1 MKKHC
6 LFSLILS
13 ALILVSCGSAASD
26 PTVTSDTPD
35 TTTEAAETEP
45 EYIYPDKDY
54 GGHEF
59 VFLNLETCGWANRLC
74 VPEETNGELIND
86 AMYERNARVGD
97 RFNVTFSEITATKD
111 ELSKL
116 QA

>member
-1 MKKHC
+1 MKKHR

-13 ALILVSCGSAASD
+13 ALILASCGSAAFD

-35 TTTEAAETEP
+35 TTTEPIETDP

-59 VFLNLETCGWANRLC
+59 VFLNLETCG
-74 VPEETNGELIND
+74 
-86 AMYERNARVGD
+86 
-97 RFNVTFSEITATKD
+97 
-111 ELSKL
+111 
-116 QA
+116 